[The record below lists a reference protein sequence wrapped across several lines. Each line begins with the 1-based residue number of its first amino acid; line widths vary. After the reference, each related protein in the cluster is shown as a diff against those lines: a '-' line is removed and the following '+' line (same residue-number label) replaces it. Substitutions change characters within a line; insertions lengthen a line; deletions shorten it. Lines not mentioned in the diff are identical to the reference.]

1 MSTRVRST
9 EFGTPSAT
17 RHSARE
23 EASSGH
29 SFEDMERQS
38 TKATLSDPESS
49 MDSQRFD
56 QSQKSDSLARR
67 WLSVLNFVAPISSAV
82 GLASQDRE
90 TMLEQTQA
98 IRVMLEDSYRITD
111 DLKRA
116 LHEEGVDMTES
127 SNMWI
132 IRKLLPSV
140 SNMLADHWRQHK
152 NSDSEHLSQAYK
164 ALISEIS
171 GVFEGNTTDSTLPGH
186 VRRMQQA
193 LETDDEFQ
201 KLPPDVAIKVSMM
214 SAMEPVVS
222 RLSNFSFFVPVE
234 NAISRAAEDIVSRA
248 NWLYNRYMVDDVST
262 RARLP
267 MFQSTLRHSAQAYCQ
282 AYDDYKGHIFRTL
295 SELTGD
301 EVIEYKASFVDS
313 GKALE
318 NVATDH
324 QVLVG
329 RLHQASKAGANLVH
343 KTLMVLDDESKKKMT
358 TDPSI

>member
-1 MSTRVRST
+1 MSTRVQST
-9 EFGTPSAT
+9 EFGTPSA
-17 RHSARE
+17 SPSKDAG
-23 EASSGH
+23 ASKGAT
-29 SFEDMERQS
+29 FEDMEQHS
-38 TKATLSDPESS
+38 AKASVSDPDGSA
-49 MDSQRFD
+49 DSQRFD
-56 QSQKSDSLARR
+56 QSQRNDSLARR

-98 IRVMLEDSYRITD
+98 IRVMLEDSYKITD
-111 DLKRA
+111 DLKKA
-116 LHEEGVDMTES
+116 LHKEGVNMTDA

-140 SNMLADHWRQHK
+140 SHMLADHWRQHK

-164 ALISEIS
+164 ALIAEIS
-171 GVFEGNTTDSTLPGH
+171 DVFEGTSSESTLPGH
-186 VRRMQQA
+186 VARMQQA
-193 LETDDEFQ
+193 LEADDDFQ
-201 KLPPDVAIKVSMM
+201 KLPPDIAIKVSMM

-234 NAISRAAEDIVSRA
+234 NAISRAAEDVVSRA

-262 RARLP
+262 KARLP

-295 SELTGD
+295 SELSGD

-313 GKALE
+313 GKALD

-358 TDPSI
+358 TDPTI